1 MLLFMSLRKSR
12 GALVV
17 SLESLSCIGFV
28 DYYDFVFDDGFFYSL
43 WVCLE
48 VILRPSILAIRPI
61 LGRRPIVVLLSYFLG
76 RWQDDICEGL

>member
-28 DYYDFVFDDGFFYSL
+28 DYYDFVFDDGFFTVYGF
-43 WVCLE
+43 V
-48 VILRPSILAIRPI
+48 
-61 LGRRPIVVLLSYFLG
+61 
-76 RWQDDICEGL
+76 